1 METKEVQNMDRY
13 EYCYQLIEDIGET
26 ADEIEKVFRLSRK
39 EALESA
45 IELVCQNSGR
55 DEAPLMKLI
64 KEGVT
69 PWTIS
74 S

>member
-45 IELVCQNSGR
+45 IELVV
-55 DEAPLMKLI
+55 APHA
-64 KEGVT
+64 GSVD
-69 PWTIS
+69 
-74 S
+74 

>member
-1 METKEVQNMDRY
+1 METKEIHNMDRY

-26 ADEIEKVFRLSRK
+26 ADKVEKVFRLSRK

-55 DEAPLMKLI
+55 NEAPLMKLI
-64 KEGVT
+64 KEAN
-69 PWTIS
+69 
-74 S
+74 

>member
-45 IELVCQNSGR
+45 IELVCRNSGR

-64 KEGVT
+64 NDTKEA
-69 PWTIS
+69 
-74 S
+74 

>member
-26 ADEIEKVFRLSRK
+26 ADEIEKVFRLSHK

-55 DEAPLMKLI
+55 NEEPLMKLI
-64 KEGVT
+64 KEA
-69 PWTIS
+69 
-74 S
+74 

>member
-1 METKEVQNMDRY
+1 METKEIQNMDRY

-55 DEAPLMKLI
+55 NEAPLMKLI
-64 KEGVT
+64 KEAN
-69 PWTIS
+69 
-74 S
+74 

>member
-1 METKEVQNMDRY
+1 METKEVQKMDRY

-45 IELVCQNSGR
+45 IKLVCQNSGR
-55 DEAPLMKLI
+55 NEAPLMKLI
-64 KEGVT
+64 KEED
-69 PWTIS
+69 
-74 S
+74 

>member
-26 ADEIEKVFRLSRK
+26 ADEIEKVFRLSHK

-45 IELVCQNSGR
+45 I
-55 DEAPLMKLI
+55 
-64 KEGVT
+64 
-69 PWTIS
+69 
-74 S
+74 

>member
-26 ADEIEKVFRLSRK
+26 ADKVEKVFRLSRK

-55 DEAPLMKLI
+55 NEAPLMKLI
-64 KEGVT
+64 KEA
-69 PWTIS
+69 
-74 S
+74 

>member
-1 METKEVQNMDRY
+1 METKEVQKMDRY

-45 IELVCQNSGR
+45 IELVCR
-55 DEAPLMKLI
+55 K
-64 KEGVT
+64 
-69 PWTIS
+69 
-74 S
+74 

>member
-26 ADEIEKVFRLSRK
+26 ADKVEKVFRLSRK

-55 DEAPLMKLI
+55 NEAPLMKLI
-64 KEGVT
+64 KEED
-69 PWTIS
+69 
-74 S
+74 

>member
-26 ADEIEKVFRLSRK
+26 ADEIEKVFRLSHK

-64 KEGVT
+64 KEA
-69 PWTIS
+69 
-74 S
+74 

>member
-1 METKEVQNMDRY
+1 METKEVQKMDRY

-26 ADEIEKVFRLSRK
+26 ADEIARK

-45 IELVCQNSGR
+45 IELVCRNSGR

-64 KEGVT
+64 KEED
-69 PWTIS
+69 
-74 S
+74 

>member
-55 DEAPLMKLI
+55 NEAPLMKLI
-64 KEGVT
+64 NDTKEA
-69 PWTIS
+69 
-74 S
+74 

>member
-45 IELVCQNSGR
+45 IELVCRNSGR

-64 KEGVT
+64 KEED
-69 PWTIS
+69 
-74 S
+74 

>member
-13 EYCYQLIEDIGET
+13 EYCYQPIEDIGET

-45 IELVCQNSGR
+45 IELVCRNSGR

-64 KEGVT
+64 KEA
-69 PWTIS
+69 
-74 S
+74 

>member
-26 ADEIEKVFRLSRK
+26 ADEIEKVFRLSPK

-55 DEAPLMKLI
+55 NEEPLMKLI
-64 KEGVT
+64 KEA
-69 PWTIS
+69 
-74 S
+74 

>member
-1 METKEVQNMDRY
+1 METKEVQKMDRY

-26 ADEIEKVFRLSRK
+26 ADKVEKVFRLSRK

-55 DEAPLMKLI
+55 NEAPLMKLI
-64 KEGVT
+64 KEAN
-69 PWTIS
+69 
-74 S
+74 

>member
-45 IELVCQNSGR
+45 IELVCRNSGR
-55 DEAPLMKLI
+55 NEAPLMKLI
-64 KEGVT
+64 NDTKEA
-69 PWTIS
+69 
-74 S
+74 

>member
-26 ADEIEKVFRLSRK
+26 SDKVEKVFRRARK

-45 IELVCQNSGR
+45 IELVCRNSGR
-55 DEAPLMKLI
+55 DEAPVMKLI

>member
-26 ADEIEKVFRLSRK
+26 ADKIEKVFRLSRK

-55 DEAPLMKLI
+55 NEAPLMKLI
-64 KEGVT
+64 KEED
-69 PWTIS
+69 
-74 S
+74 

>member
-26 ADEIEKVFRLSRK
+26 ADEVEKVFRLSRK

-45 IELVCQNSGR
+45 IELVCRNSGR

-64 KEGVT
+64 KEED
-69 PWTIS
+69 
-74 S
+74 

>member
-1 METKEVQNMDRY
+1 METKEIQNMDRY
-13 EYCYQLIEDIGET
+13 EDCYQLIEDIGET

-45 IELVCQNSGR
+45 IELVCRNSGR

-64 KEGVT
+64 KEA
-69 PWTIS
+69 
-74 S
+74 

>member
-45 IELVCQNSGR
+45 IELVCRNSGR
-55 DEAPLMKLI
+55 DEAPLTKLI
-64 KEGVT
+64 KEV
-69 PWTIS
+69 
-74 S
+74 